1 MFLFVHFPF
10 PKTYLFSFNSY
21 LFLLCSRRNISIIP
35 QDPVLFTGSMRE
47 NIDPFNKHSDEVIW
61 EVINRV
67 GIREM
72 VPTLETYIESG
83 GSKYSSGQKQL
94 VCLARAA
101 ISKCKI
107 VVLDEATANMD
118 AETDEMLNQVV
129 DEIFHDCTI
138 LTIAHRLH
146 SIMKCD
152 KVLVLDSGNIAEY
165 GSPIILK
172 DKEGGLFH
180 KMCKESKMD

>member
-1 MFLFVHFPF
+1 
-10 PKTYLFSFNSY
+10 
-21 LFLLCSRRNISIIP
+21 
-35 QDPVLFTGSMRE
+35 MRQ
-47 NIDPFNKHSDEVIW
+47 NIDPFNTHTDEVIW
-61 EVINRV
+61 DVINRV
-67 GIREM
+67 GINE
-72 VPTLETYIESG
+72 VIPTLETFVESSG
-83 GSKYSSGQKQL
+83 AKYSSGQKQL

-118 AETDEMLNQVV
+118 AETDKMLNRVV
-129 DEIFHDCTI
+129 EEIFADCTT

-152 KVLVLDSGNIAEY
+152 KVLVLDSGKIVEY
-165 GSPIILK
+165 DSPIVLK
-172 DKEGGLFH
+172 NKEGGLFN